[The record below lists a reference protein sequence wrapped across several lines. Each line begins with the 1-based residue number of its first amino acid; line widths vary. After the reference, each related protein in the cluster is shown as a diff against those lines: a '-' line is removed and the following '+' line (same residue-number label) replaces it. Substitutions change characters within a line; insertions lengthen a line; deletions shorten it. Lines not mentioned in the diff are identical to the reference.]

1 MNDRISRNDMLMSMA
16 IVASQ
21 RGTCSR
27 LRVGA
32 IVSRNGRIISTGYNG
47 APSGLPHCHHGIT
60 LIQNDGQDVTPGCKV
75 AEHAERNAI
84 AFAAR
89 YGVALEGAEM
99 HTTHAPCI
107 DCARSIVN
115 SGIRRVTY
123 QIPYRL
129 SAGVELLAS
138 AGLEII
144 DLSIPGE

>member
-1 MNDRISRNDMLMSMA
+1 MSDRITRDDMLMSMA

-32 IVSRNGRIISTGYNG
+32 IVSRRGRIISTGYNG
-47 APSGLPHCHHGIT
+47 APSGLAHCEHW
-60 LIQNDGQDVTPGCKV
+60 DDTPETSCTI

-107 DCARSIVN
+107 DCARSIIN
-115 SGIRRVTY
+115 SGIQIVKFK
-123 QIPYRL
+123 IPYRL
-129 SAGVELLAS
+129 TAGVDLLRR
-138 AGLEII
+138 AGLAVV
-144 DLSIPGE
+144 DMSRTAG